1 LRRTL
6 ICFAGDVWG
15 GNPHSRHHLM
25 RRFAADGWDVLW
37 VEAVAM
43 RSLAGSGRAELRRVR
58 SKLRATSGLRCVE
71 ERLHVLR
78 PLPIPPAGRAGRA
91 IQLAMLRVQVT
102 RSVRQLRLGPRAVT
116 WFSVP
121 VAAPL
126 RGRLGDRASVLYYQ
140 DRYDEFSHV
149 NRPYLQRCL
158 RSLAEGCDL
167 TIASGQELAQD
178 LRALGA
184 SPVIVRHGVDVERFA
199 RQAPVPPQLVGLE
212 RPLIGCVGLVDDHLD
227 MAALRA
233 IAQSI
238 DRGTVVLVGGVNTDV
253 AGLRHPRIRF
263 FDRRPYVEMPA
274 FMQAF
279 DACLVPFAHNRLT
292 AAVNPIKLRE
302 YLAAGRPTI
311 AAALPETT
319 PYADVVEL
327 VNDGGDWAA
336 AVARALADDD
346 ACARTR
352 RRDRVAGESW
362 DVSFRRIEA
371 LVSPL
376 LERDP

>member
-6 ICFAGDVWG
+6 ICFAGDVWD

-25 RRFAADGWDVLW
+25 RRFAAGGWDVLW

-43 RSLAGSGRAELRRVR
+43 RSVAGTGRAELRRVR
-58 SKLRATSGLRCVE
+58 TKLRSGGGLRCVE

-91 IQLAMLRVQVT
+91 MQLHVLERQVM
-102 RSVRQLRLGPRAVT
+102 RSVRLLNLASPVIT

-126 RGRLGDRASVLYYQ
+126 RGRLGDHASVLYYQ

-149 NRPYLQRCL
+149 DGPYLRACL
-158 RSLAEGCDL
+158 RSLARGCDVA
-167 TIASGQELAQD
+167 IASAEELAED

-184 SPVIVRHGVDVERFA
+184 SPLVVSHGVDVDRFS
-199 RQAPVPPQLVGLE
+199 RQAPIPPALDGLE
-212 RPLIGCVGLVDDHLD
+212 RPLIGCVGLIDDHLD
-227 MAALRA
+227 MTA
-233 IAQSI
+233 IRDVAESI
-238 DRGTVVLVGGVNTDV
+238 ARGTIVLVGGINTDV
-253 AGLRHPRIRF
+253 AALRHPRIRF
-263 FDRRPYVEMPA
+263 VERRPYSEMPA

-279 DACLVPFAHNRLT
+279 DACLVPFASNRLT

-302 YLAAGRPTI
+302 YLAAGRPTV
-311 AAALPETT
+311 ATALPEIE
-319 PYADVVEL
+319 PYGDVVEL
-327 VNDGGDWAA
+327 VRSGEWAP
-336 AVARALADDD
+336 AVARALVDDD
-346 ACARTR
+346 ERGRAGR
-352 RRDRVAGESW
+352 RARVAGESW
-362 DVSFRRIEA
+362 DVTFGRIDE

-376 LERDP
+376 LERAR